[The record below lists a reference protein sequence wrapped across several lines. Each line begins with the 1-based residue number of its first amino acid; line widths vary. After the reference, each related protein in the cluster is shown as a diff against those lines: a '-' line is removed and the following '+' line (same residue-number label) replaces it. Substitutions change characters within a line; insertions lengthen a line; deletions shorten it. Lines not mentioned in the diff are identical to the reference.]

1 MSALVHLDG
10 REVRATLRMS
20 AEVVVVGSGPAGAAV
35 ARRLAR
41 DGVRVVVLEEGHHVE
56 PQDFESTGLRAMAS
70 LYRDMG
76 TSIAFG
82 NSPMPYLQ
90 GRAVGGTSVVNG
102 AICWQFPKPVHD
114 AWAQADRALGEALPF
129 EAITRA
135 ETELEARLG
144 VHPTEEHV
152 AGQKNLLMARGAD
165 ALGVEHRPI
174 RRNTAG
180 CLGSGRCLQGCPHGA
195 KLSMDLTLLPDAVRD
210 GAQLVSGVT
219 VTRVLSDARGAYG
232 VRGRSA
238 AGAQVEVRATRAV
251 VLAASAI
258 QTPVLLRQSGI
269 SQGPVGDGLMAH
281 PGVSVTGRFDTVVR
295 NFVGATQGHEV
306 TGFRPEGLKLEAL
319 GFDLSILTSRL
330 PGVGMELARRVA
342 ELDQYAVYGAA
353 IRAEG
358 TGKVRPGPLGPLV
371 RYDLTEEDVR
381 KARRGVRRLG
391 EVLLAAGATEVYPG
405 IPGFDSV
412 VRDPRRMAAID
423 DEGSLD
429 PKAYT
434 MSMTHL
440 FGTARMGSDRAHCV
454 VGPDFQHHHVDR
466 LYVADSSVF
475 PSNLG
480 VNPQVPIMALAHL
493 CAERILA

>member
-1 MSALVHLDG
+1 
-10 REVRATLRMS
+10 
-20 AEVVVVGSGPAGAAV
+20 
-35 ARRLAR
+35 
-41 DGVRVVVLEEGHHVE
+41 
-56 PQDFESTGLRAMAS
+56 
-70 LYRDMG
+70 
-76 TSIAFG
+76 
-82 NSPMPYLQ
+82 
-90 GRAVGGTSVVNG
+90 
-102 AICWQFPKPVHD
+102 
-114 AWAQADRALGEALPF
+114 
-129 EAITRA
+129 
-135 ETELEARLG
+135 
-144 VHPTEEHV
+144 
-152 AGQKNLLMARGAD
+152 
-165 ALGVEHRPI
+165 
-174 RRNTAG
+174 
-180 CLGSGRCLQGCPHGA
+180 
-195 KLSMDLTLLPDAVRD
+195 
-210 GAQLVSGVT
+210 
-219 VTRVLSDARGAYG
+219 
-232 VRGRSA
+232 
-238 AGAQVEVRATRAV
+238 
-251 VLAASAI
+251 
-258 QTPVLLRQSGI
+258 
-269 SQGPVGDGLMAH
+269 MAH

-319 GFDLSILTSRL
+319 GFDLSILASRL
-330 PGVGMELARRVA
+330 PGVGLELARRVA

-480 VNPQVPIMALAHL
+480 VNPQLPIMALAHL